1 MHTTASARQADV
13 FAALLST
20 GPGPI
25 DLRQFAGGFESD
37 GVEIVG
43 RAQRAALCAGTG
55 SARDS
60 LDGRHWIVGRIRLDA
75 RDELLERLAAA
86 PTVSDARLCLLAYAR
101 WGETF
106 TDHLAGDFAF
116 ALWDD
121 QRQCLLAVRDRLGV
135 RSLFH
140 TRTADAWLIGDSL
153 DWLAARSTTAPALDD
168 YWIADFLVLGLS
180 REFERTV
187 YRDIKRVAPAHLLKL
202 GEGGLSLRRY
212 WRLELTE
219 PVYLRNAEA
228 YHERF
233 RELLSRA
240 VADRLPPGRV
250 GIAMSGGLDSTTLA
264 ATAVEVTGD
273 PSRIVAECEHYERLM
288 DIREDHY
295 ASLAARHLGIEL
307 RIRPADDIAHDPQ
320 WRSRGLRSAEPMTA
334 LLNAWNMR
342 RIGREMAAISPVWLD
357 GEGPDNALI
366 LERDAYLGWLRH
378 RRSWGRLSQ
387 ALFQYA
393 SAKGFSGW
401 WQTLER
407 RTGLKRVPELD
418 PYDVLPRWLRGDFAK
433 KLNLAERQK
442 ALGLGGDTSHP
453 WHPVAYD
460 SFTSPTWQ
468 SYFEDHAFEESL
480 SGFEWRYPFL
490 DLRVLTF
497 MLAVPP
503 VPWGWKKRL
512 IRTSMRDRL
521 PQAVLD
527 REKTPLACYPEIA
540 TMRATGLPSLP
551 ENHRIGRFVDPAYM
565 PGITAADPDLALS
578 LGVHALDGWLAQK
591 RQ

>member
-1 MHTTASARQADV
+1 L

-20 GPGPI
+20 GPAPL
-25 DLRQFAGGFESD
+25 DPRQFADGFGQE
-37 GVEIVG
+37 GIEILGQAG
-43 RAQRAALCAGTG
+43 RLALCAGTG

-60 LDGRHWIVGRIRLDA
+60 LNGRYWIVGRIRLDA
-75 RDELLERLAAA
+75 RDELLERLGAA
-86 PTVSDARLCLLAYAR
+86 PNASDARLCLLAYAR
-101 WGETF
+101 WGEAF

-135 RSLFH
+135 RGLFH

-153 DWLAARSTTAPALDD
+153 DWLAARSATAPALDD

-202 GEGGLSLRRY
+202 GEGSLSLRRY
-212 WRLELTE
+212 WRLELAE

-240 VADRLPPGRV
+240 VADRLPSGRV

-264 ATAVEVTGD
+264 AMAVEVTGD

-288 DIREDHY
+288 HIREDHY

-320 WRSRGLRSAEPMTA
+320 WRSHGLRSAEPTA
-334 LLNAWNMR
+334 GLLNARNIQ
-342 RIGREMAAISPVWLD
+342 RIGREMAAIAPVWLD
-357 GEGPDNALI
+357 GEGPDNALT
-366 LERDAYLGWLRH
+366 LERDAYLGWLR
-378 RRSWGRLSQ
+378 RRHSWGRLSQ
-387 ALFQYA
+387 ALLQYA
-393 SAKGFSGW
+393 AAKGFSGW
-401 WQTLER
+401 RQTLAR
-407 RTGLKRVPELD
+407 RTGLRRVPELD
-418 PYDVLPRWLRGDFAK
+418 PHDVLPPWLQEGFAK
-433 KLNLAERQK
+433 ELKLSERQET
-442 ALGLGGDTSHP
+442 LGLGGDPSHP
-453 WHPVAYD
+453 WHPLAYD
-460 SFTSPTWQ
+460 SFTSPIWQ
-468 SYFEDHAFEESL
+468 AYFEDHAFEESL
-480 SGFEWRYPFL
+480 AGFEWRYPFL
-490 DLRVLTF
+490 DLRVLQF

-503 VPWGWKKRL
+503 VPWGWKKHL
-512 IRTSMRDRL
+512 IRASMRDRL
-521 PQAVLD
+521 PRAVLD

-551 ENHRIGRFVDPAYM
+551 ENHRVGRFVDPAVL
-565 PGITAADPDLALS
+565 PGLAAADPDLALS

>member
-1 MHTTASARQADV
+1 M

-20 GPGPI
+20 GPAPI
-25 DLRQFAGGFESD
+25 DPRQFADGVGPA

-43 RAQRAALCAGTG
+43 HAGRVALCAGTG

-60 LDGRHWIVGRIRLDA
+60 LNGRHWIVGRIRLDA
-75 RDELLERLAAA
+75 RDELLERLGAA

-153 DWLAARSTTAPALDD
+153 DWLAARSVTAPALDD

-187 YRDIKRVAPAHLLKL
+187 YRDIKRVAPAHLLTL

-212 WRLELTE
+212 WRLELAE
-219 PVYLRNAEA
+219 PIYLRNAEA

-240 VADRLPPGRV
+240 VADRLPSGRV

-264 ATAVEVTGD
+264 AMAVEVTGD

-288 DIREDHY
+288 HIREDHY

-320 WRSRGLRSAEPMTA
+320 WRSRGLRSAEPTIGM
-334 LLNAWNMR
+334 LNARNIR
-342 RIGREMAAISPVWLD
+342 RIGREMAAIAPVWLD
-357 GEGPDNALI
+357 GEGPDNALT
-366 LERDAYLGWLRH
+366 LERDAYLGWLRR
-378 RRSWGRLSQ
+378 RRSWVRLSQ
-387 ALFQYA
+387 ALLQYA
-393 SAKGFSGW
+393 AAKGFSGW
-401 WQTLER
+401 SQTLAR
-407 RTGLKRVPELD
+407 RSGLRRVPELD
-418 PYDVLPRWLRGDFAK
+418 PFDVLPPWLREDFAK
-433 KLNLAERQK
+433 ELKLSERQE
-442 ALGLGGDTSHP
+442 ALGLGGDPSHP
-453 WHPVAYD
+453 WHPLAYG
-460 SFTSPTWQ
+460 SFTSPIWQ
-468 SYFEDHAFEESL
+468 AYFEDHAFEESL
-480 SGFEWRYPFL
+480 AGFEWRYPFL
-490 DLRVLTF
+490 DLRVLQF
-497 MLAVPP
+497 MLEVPP
-503 VPWGWKKRL
+503 VPWGWKKHL
-512 IRTSMRDRL
+512 IRASMRDRL
-521 PQAVLD
+521 PRAVLD

-551 ENHRIGRFVDPAYM
+551 ENHAVGRFVDPALL
-565 PGITAADPDLALS
+565 PDLAAPDPDLALS
-578 LGVHALDGWLAQK
+578 LGVHALDGWLSQK

>member
-1 MHTTASARQADV
+1 M
-13 FAALLST
+13 FAALFST
-20 GPGPI
+20 GPAPL
-25 DLRQFAGGFESD
+25 DPRQFADGLGPDGF
-37 GVEIVG
+37 EIVG
-43 RAQRAALCAGTG
+43 HAGRVALCAGTG

-60 LDGRHWIVGRIRLDA
+60 LNGRLWIVGRIRLDA
-75 RDELLERLAAA
+75 RDELLARLGAA
-86 PTVSDARLCLLAYAR
+86 PTASDARLCLLAYAR

-116 ALWDD
+116 ALWDE

-153 DWLAARSTTAPALDD
+153 DWLAARSVPAPALDD
-168 YWIADFLVLGLS
+168 YWIADFLVLGQS

-187 YRDIKRVAPAHLLKL
+187 YRDIKRVAPAHLLTL

-212 WRLELTE
+212 WRLELAE

-240 VADRLPPGRV
+240 VADRLPSGRV

-264 ATAVEVTGD
+264 AMAVEVTGD

-288 DIREDHY
+288 HIREDHY

-320 WRSRGLRSAEPMTA
+320 WRSHGLRSAEPAMG
-334 LLNAWNMR
+334 LLNARNIR
-342 RIGREMAAISPVWLD
+342 RIGREMAAIAPVWLD
-357 GEGPDNALI
+357 GEGPDNALT
-366 LERDAYLGWLRH
+366 LERDAYLGWLR
-378 RRSWGRLSQ
+378 RQRSWRRLSQ
-387 ALFQYA
+387 ALLQYA
-393 SAKGFSGW
+393 AAKGFSGW
-401 WQTLER
+401 SQTLAR
-407 RTGLKRVPELD
+407 RSGLRRVPELD
-418 PYDVLPRWLRGDFAK
+418 PFDVLPPWLREDFAK
-433 KLNLAERQK
+433 KLKLSERQE
-442 ALGLGGDTSHP
+442 ALGLGGDPSHP

-460 SFTSPTWQ
+460 SFTSPIWQ

-480 SGFEWRYPFL
+480 AGFEWRYPFL
-490 DLRVLTF
+490 DLRVLQF

-503 VPWGWKKRL
+503 VPWGWKKHL
-512 IRTSMRDRL
+512 IRAAMRDRL
-521 PQAVLD
+521 PRAVLD

-551 ENHRIGRFVDPAYM
+551 ENHGVGRFVDPALL
-565 PGITAADPDLALS
+565 PDLAAPDPDLALS
-578 LGVHALDGWLAQK
+578 LGVHALDGWLSQK

>member
-1 MHTTASARQADV
+1 M

-20 GPGPI
+20 GPAPI
-25 DLRQFAGGFESD
+25 DPRQFADGLGPDGF
-37 GVEIVG
+37 EIVG
-43 RAQRAALCAGTG
+43 HAARVALCAGTG
-55 SARDS
+55 RAHDS
-60 LDGRHWIVGRIRLDA
+60 LNGRYWIVGRIRLDA
-75 RDELLERLAAA
+75 RDELLARLGAA
-86 PTVSDARLCLLAYAR
+86 PTASDARLCLLAYAR

-116 ALWDD
+116 ALWDE

-153 DWLAARSTTAPALDD
+153 DWLAARSATAPALDD
-168 YWIADFLVLGLS
+168 YWIADFLVLGQS

-187 YRDIKRVAPAHLLKL
+187 YRDIKRVAPAHLLTL

-212 WRLELTE
+212 WRLELAE

-240 VADRLPPGRV
+240 VADRLPSGRV

-264 ATAVEVTGD
+264 AMAVEVTGD

-288 DIREDHY
+288 HIREDHY

-320 WRSRGLRSAEPMTA
+320 WRSHGLRSAEPAVGM
-334 LLNAWNMR
+334 LNARNIR
-342 RIGREMAAISPVWLD
+342 RIGREMAAIAPVWLD
-357 GEGPDNALI
+357 GEGPDNALT
-366 LERDAYLGWLRH
+366 LERDAYLGWLRR

-387 ALFQYA
+387 ALLQYA
-393 SAKGFSGW
+393 VAKGFSGW
-401 WQTLER
+401 SQTLAR
-407 RTGLKRVPELD
+407 RSGLRRVPELD
-418 PYDVLPRWLRGDFAK
+418 PFDVLPPWLREDFAK
-433 KLNLAERQK
+433 ELRLSERQE
-442 ALGLGGDTSHP
+442 ALGLGGDPSHP

-460 SFTSPTWQ
+460 SFTSPIWQ

-480 SGFEWRYPFL
+480 AGFEWRYPFL
-490 DLRVLTF
+490 DLRVLQF

-503 VPWGWKKRL
+503 VPWGWKKHL
-512 IRTSMRDRL
+512 IRAAMRDRL
-521 PQAVLD
+521 PRAVLD

-551 ENHRIGRFVDPAYM
+551 ENHRVGRFVDPVRL
-565 PGITAADPDLALS
+565 PDLAAPDPDLALS
-578 LGVHALDGWLAQK
+578 LGVHALDGWLSQK

>member
-1 MHTTASARQADV
+1 M
-13 FAALLST
+13 FAALLSS
-20 GPGPI
+20 GPAPI
-25 DLRQFAGGFESD
+25 DPRPFTDGREPDGF
-37 GVEIVG
+37 EIVG
-43 RAQRAALCAGTG
+43 RARRAALCAGAG
-55 SARDS
+55 SMRDS

-75 RDELLERLAAA
+75 RDELLERLGAA
-86 PTVSDARLCLLAYAR
+86 PTASDARLCLLAYAR
-101 WGETF
+101 WGEAF

-135 RSLFH
+135 RGLFH

-153 DWLAARSTTAPALDD
+153 DWLAARSATPPALDD
-168 YWIADFLVLGLS
+168 YWIADFLVLGMS

-187 YRDIKRVAPAHLLKL
+187 YRDIKRVAPAHLLTL

-212 WRLELTE
+212 WRLELAE
-219 PVYLRNAEA
+219 PLYLRKAEA

-288 DIREDHY
+288 HIREDHY

-307 RIRPADDIAHDPQ
+307 RIRPADDSAHDPH
-320 WRSRGLRSAEPMTA
+320 WRSRGLRPAEPGLGM
-334 LLNAWNMR
+334 LNAHNIQ

-357 GEGPDNALI
+357 GEGPDNALT
-366 LERDAYLGWLRH
+366 LERNAYLGWLRR
-378 RRSWGRLSQ
+378 RRSWVRLSQ
-387 ALFQYA
+387 ALLQYA

-401 WQTLER
+401 SQTLAR
-407 RTGLKRVPELD
+407 RSGLRHVPELD
-418 PYDVLPRWLRGDFAK
+418 PFDVLPPWLREDFAK
-433 KLNLAERQK
+433 KLNLAERQQ
-442 ALGLGGDTSHP
+442 ALGLGGDSSHP
-453 WHPVAYD
+453 WHPLAYD
-460 SFTSPTWQ
+460 SFTSPAWQ

-480 SGFEWRYPFL
+480 AGFEWRYPFL
-490 DLRVLTF
+490 DLRVLEF

-512 IRTSMRDRL
+512 IRASMRGRL
-521 PQAVLD
+521 PRAVLA
-527 REKTPLACYPEIA
+527 REKTPLDCYPEIA
-540 TMRATGLPSLP
+540 TMRTAGLPSLP
-551 ENHRIGRFVDPAYM
+551 QSHRVGRFVDPALL
-565 PGITAADPDLALS
+565 PDLAAPDPDLALS